1 MLDTSFDDRR
11 FDDRRFDDPR
21 FDDRAMIGQGASK
34 AKGLAVFGIAYKPLV
49 GASGGPFDGAAAV

>member
-1 MLDTSFDDRR
+1 MIGALMIGALMI
-11 FDDRRFDDPR
+11 
-21 FDDRAMIGQGASK
+21 RALMIGRGQGASK